1 LSEVST
7 VVEQSFTPEALE
19 ARALGRLSMAV
30 PEAVFAPAHVPSRG
44 DHLLNPELAPA
55 PGFSGLRPGAIH
67 RPAAVL
73 IPVIAREGQATVL
86 LTRRA
91 SHLRDHSGQVAFPGG
106 KIDAADASPLH
117 AALREAEE
125 EIGLDRRLVRPIGYL
140 DLYLTGTGFRI
151 APVLAIVDPVHDL
164 VINPDEVEAA
174 FEVPLA
180 FLMAPENHQRQSRE
194 WNGGQRHFY
203 AMPYGEH
210 YIWGVTA
217 GIIRNMYER
226 LYAS

>member
-1 LSEVST
+1 M
-7 VVEQSFTPEALE
+7 PPC
-19 ARALGRLSMAV
+19 ARR
-30 PEAVFAPAHVPSRG
+30 RRR
-44 DHLLNPELAPA
+44 
-55 PGFSGLRPGAIH
+55 SGC
-67 RPAAVL
+67 
-73 IPVIAREGQATVL
+73 
-86 LTRRA
+86 
-91 SHLRDHSGQVAFPGG
+91 
-106 KIDAADASPLH
+106 
-117 AALREAEE
+117 
-125 EIGLDRRLVRPIGYL
+125 DRRLVRPIGYL

>member
-19 ARALGRLSMAV
+19 ARALGRLSLAV
-30 PEAVFAPAHVPSRG
+30 PEALFVQAHVPSRG
-44 DHLLNPELAPA
+44 DHLLNPELGP
-55 PGFSGLRPGAIH
+55 SGSRPDAVH

-73 IPVIAREGQATVL
+73 IPVVAREGEATVL

-106 KIDAADASPLH
+106 KIDATDASPLN

-151 APVLAIVDPVHDL
+151 LPVLAIVDPAHDL
-164 VINPDEVEAA
+164 VVNPEEVEAA

-194 WNGGQRHFY
+194 WKGAQRHFY